1 VGRGYEV
8 NATAMIVD
16 IHNRDCRSDDP
27 VSPKTEVLSIV
38 DRPPQF
44 ETLLRRLRE
53 VSQMGPGWDGD
64 RSPAL
69 TALALAAGIRA
80 VEILAEMPVMPHVAP
95 VPGGGVQFEAEIGQ
109 KYFELEI
116 LPGGAM
122 LVLLERG
129 NEVAQGKI
137 AEVDLPAAVQWARTA

>member
-1 VGRGYEV
+1 M
-8 NATAMIVD
+8 NATVMTVD
-16 IHNRDCRSDDP
+16 IDYRECQPDDP
-27 VSPKTEVLSIV
+27 VSPKTEVLSVV

-53 VSQMGPGWDGD
+53 VSQMAPGWDGD

-69 TALALAAGIRA
+69 TALAIAAGIRA
-80 VEILAEMPVMPHVAP
+80 IEVLAEMPVVPHVAP

-116 LPGGAM
+116 LPSGAM

-129 NEVAQGKI
+129 GEVAQGKL
-137 AEVDLPAAVQWARTA
+137 AAVDLPAAVEWVRTA